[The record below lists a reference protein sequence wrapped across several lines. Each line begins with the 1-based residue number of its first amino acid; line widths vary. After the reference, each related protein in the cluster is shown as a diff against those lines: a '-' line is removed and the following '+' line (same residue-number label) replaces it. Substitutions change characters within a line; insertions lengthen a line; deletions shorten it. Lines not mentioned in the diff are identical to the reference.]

1 MKQPVLKMLLLLV
14 VAMLA
19 AGTTTAQTNDYNEYD
34 FSVDGM
40 YYKILS
46 EEDHT
51 VKFVCGEMARKY
63 SGDIRIPEAVFGFL
77 KRCRMTA

>member
-51 VKFVCGEMARKY
+51 V
-63 SGDIRIPEAVFGFL
+63 SDS
-77 KRCRMTA
+77 